1 MLTYNLFGDRP
12 AGTAAVPVKRREEIS
27 SLYLSFRE
35 LVFSNEAE
43 GAFKVIVNFLP
54 GGAGGDSLF
63 GAAQRFIVFPSADI
77 AYIFRRGFLLGL
89 VGVLFFVALL

>member
-1 MLTYNLFGDRP
+1 LLTYNLFGDRP
-12 AGTAAVPVKRREEIS
+12 CGDGRRPVKRRKKFL
-27 SLYLSFRE
+27 SLYLYFRE

-77 AYIFRRGFLLGL
+77 AYIFHRGFLLGL